1 MLTQG
6 GRRCERHVVST
17 VCEGVRERSERV
29 EVPVAANTTEENPKI
44 VQSRHGT
51 RVSDKKIADAP
62 LVVIDAEN
70 VRRSTWPNLS
80 KQELVERARAWAR
93 AEGVPIL
100 IVFDGPPPEDAPD
113 LIGSGG
119 RTADDVIVELEGP
132 FWLVSSDRGLRE
144 RVRDRAEKIIGG
156 GSFVKQLVAST

>member
-1 MLTQG
+1 MA
-6 GRRCERHVVST
+6 S
-17 VCEGVRERSERV
+17 
-29 EVPVAANTTEENPKI
+29 
-44 VQSRHGT
+44 
-51 RVSDKKIADAP
+51 

-80 KQELVERARAWAR
+80 KQELVERAGVWAR
-93 AEGVPIL
+93 EEGVPIL

-119 RTADDVIVELEGP
+119 RTADDAIAELEGP

-144 RVRDRAEKIIGG
+144 RVGDRAEKIIGG
-156 GSFVKQLVAST
+156 GSFLRKELRAT

>member
-1 MLTQG
+1 
-6 GRRCERHVVST
+6 VS
-17 VCEGVRERSERV
+17 G
-29 EVPVAANTTEENPKI
+29 
-44 VQSRHGT
+44 
-51 RVSDKKIADAP
+51 KKLADGS

-80 KQELVERARAWAR
+80 KEELVTRARAWAKK
-93 AEGVPIL
+93 EGVPIL

-119 RTADDVIVELEGP
+119 RIADDVIAELEGP

-144 RVRDRAEKIIGG
+144 RVRDRAEKIIGA
-156 GSFVKQLVAST
+156 GSFLRNELRAA

>member
-1 MLTQG
+1 MT
-6 GRRCERHVVST
+6 S
-17 VCEGVRERSERV
+17 EGFAR
-29 EVPVAANTTEENPKI
+29 
-44 VQSRHGT
+44 
-51 RVSDKKIADAP
+51 AP

-80 KQELVERARAWAR
+80 KDELVKRARAWAR
-93 AEGVPIL
+93 SEGVPIL
-100 IVFDGPPPEDAPD
+100 IVFDGSPPEDAPD

-119 RTADDVIVELEGP
+119 RTADDVIADLEGP

-156 GSFVKQLVAST
+156 GSFLRNELRAT

>member
-1 MLTQG
+1 
-6 GRRCERHVVST
+6 
-17 VCEGVRERSERV
+17 
-29 EVPVAANTTEENPKI
+29 
-44 VQSRHGT
+44 
-51 RVSDKKIADAP
+51 VSDTRIADAP

-80 KQELVERARAWAR
+80 KQELVDRARAWAR

-119 RTADDVIVELEGP
+119 RTADDVIAELAGP
-132 FWLVSSDRGLRE
+132 YWLVSSDRGLRE
-144 RVRDRAEKIIGG
+144 RVRDRAEKLIGG
-156 GSFVKQLVAST
+156 GSFLKRLR

>member
-1 MLTQG
+1 M
-6 GRRCERHVVST
+6 
-17 VCEGVRERSERV
+17 
-29 EVPVAANTTEENPKI
+29 
-44 VQSRHGT
+44 
-51 RVSDKKIADAP
+51 SDKSIADAP

-80 KQELVERARAWAR
+80 KQELVDRARAWAH

-100 IVFDGPPPEDAPD
+100 IVFDGPPPEDVPD

-119 RTADDVIVELEGP
+119 RTADDVIAELEVP

-144 RVRDRAEKIIGG
+144 RVRDRATKIIGG
-156 GSFVKQLVAST
+156 GSFLRKELHL